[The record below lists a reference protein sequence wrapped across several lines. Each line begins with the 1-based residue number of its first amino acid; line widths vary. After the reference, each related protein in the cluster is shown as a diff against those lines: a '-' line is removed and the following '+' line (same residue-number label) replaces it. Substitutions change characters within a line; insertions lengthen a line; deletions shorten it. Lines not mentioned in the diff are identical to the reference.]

1 MKRRLVACVVALTLA
16 VSVPAR
22 AEPSTRDN
30 SHPDVDVI
38 TVLQAAKAAY
48 DAYRSFT
55 SGGSSV
61 DAAVGQ
67 ILNAIQQARDAIISH
82 IDAVATA
89 DARACAQN
97 AVVDFPN
104 FERLTPDNQ
113 QAFALAATSC
123 SNLVDSLVGT
133 VADKRAK
140 DQLGFTANAVGPIA
154 LITRSRSGLGNS
166 TFVPVLRS
174 TNQQVSS
181 SLAPFC
187 TNLFDP
193 DSHRKVWAC
202 RSYDGGFDQ
211 EVDKQFAQEFAA
223 RNTSWP
229 MANQTLGQLA
239 GL

>member
-1 MKRRLVACVVALTLA
+1 VKRRLITCVVALALTVGGA
-16 VSVPAR
+16 PAQ
-22 AEPSTRDN
+22 ASTRDTT
-30 SHPDVDVI
+30 HPNVDVI
-38 TVLQAAKAAY
+38 TVIQAAKAAY
-48 DAYRSFT
+48 DAYKSFA

-61 DAAVGQ
+61 AAAVGQ
-67 ILNAIQQARDAIISH
+67 ILNAIQAARDAIINH
-82 IDAVATA
+82 IDAIATA

-104 FERLTPDNQ
+104 FERLTTDNQ

-123 SNLVDSLVGT
+123 SNLINSLVGT

-140 DQLGFTANAVGPIA
+140 DQLGYSANAVGPIA

-174 TNQQVSS
+174 TNQQVST
-181 SLAPFC
+181 SLTPFC
-187 TNLFDP
+187 TNLLDP
-193 DSHRKVWAC
+193 DSHKKVWAC
-202 RSYDGGFDQ
+202 RAYDGGFD
-211 EVDKQFAQEFAA
+211 EEIDRQFAQDIAA

-229 MANQTLGQLA
+229 VANQTLTQLA